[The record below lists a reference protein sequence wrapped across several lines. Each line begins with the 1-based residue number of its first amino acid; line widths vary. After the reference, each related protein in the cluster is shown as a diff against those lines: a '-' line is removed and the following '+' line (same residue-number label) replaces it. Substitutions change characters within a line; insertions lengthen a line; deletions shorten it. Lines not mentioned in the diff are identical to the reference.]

1 MISILKLNKITTNCK
16 LNKQMF
22 SLQQIKKRKASLL
35 LDIVIGIVLMMI
47 IYYVAT
53 VAYPEYRNNANR
65 SQAYEDLRTI
75 KQAVI
80 SYQGLSK
87 ATPSDITMDDLT
99 TGLTADQSLD
109 GTEHSALLKEKK
121 LDPWGGEYQITIG
134 ADGSGTISTSAAASA
149 GGLSGE
155 ISIDF

>member
-1 MISILKLNKITTNCK
+1 MISILKLNNTLQEYK
-16 LNKQMF
+16 LIKENN
-22 SLQQIKKRKASLL
+22 IKKRQGSLL

-53 VAYPEYRNNANR
+53 VSYPEYRNNANR
-65 SQAYEDLRTI
+65 SQALEDLRTI

-87 ATPSDITMDDLT
+87 TTPSNITMEDLQ
-99 TGLTADQSLD
+99 TGLTANESID
-109 GTEHSALLKEKK
+109 GTTHEALLKESKT
-121 LDPWGGEYQITIG
+121 DPWGGDYVITID
-134 ADGSGTISTSAAASA
+134 ASGSGTISTSAAVSG
-149 GGLSGE
+149 GGLDNE